1 MMEDREIIEKLRAVL
16 KILVDQCNTYHDCL
30 HCPFEKQLDGGYGAC
45 KFRLATGYPAW
56 QIFEMFEEKE
66 DQGE

>member
-1 MMEDREIIEKLRAVL
+1 MSEKEQVEKIRAVL
-16 KILVDQCNTYHDCL
+16 KILVDQCNSYTDCL

-56 QIFEMFEEKE
+56 QIFDMFKGDFEEE
-66 DQGE
+66 